1 MHALAPTSS
10 VHARPAAP
18 IALDVTVPKLTGIAA
33 VVVRGVLGI
42 ADLSAIFDEARVGDV
57 HADGPHHATFRI
69 VLEPGDEVGRRTKA
83 GLVAVA
89 NIDGQVRVTLPGSW
103 GGALRGFGYTLERGV
118 DETGAPVV
126 RIRADAEPG
135 SGPKLPL
142 PVGRKQGAHIAV
154 RVAG

>member
-1 MHALAPTSS
+1 MAALLPRT
-10 VHARPAAP
+10 PAP
-18 IALDVTVPKLTGIAA
+18 IALDVTVPKLSGVAGA
-33 VVVRGVLGI
+33 LVRGALGI

-69 VLEPGDEVGRRTKA
+69 VLEPGEEVGRRTKA

-89 NIDGQVRVTLPGSW
+89 NVDGQVRVTLPAAW
-103 GGALRGFGYTLERGV
+103 GGALRRLDYPVERAT

-126 RIRADAEPG
+126 QIHAEAKPG

-142 PVGRKQGAHIAV
+142 PMGRRQGAHIAV
-154 RVAG
+154 RVAR